1 MQKSN
6 KLSQNRKGKGG
17 TRFQHSHAFM
27 HKVLEDYLTGNESM
41 SEVASRYNVKANQIG
56 YWKSLFSSELEPR
69 TILPIVMT
77 EAEQKELDAL
87 KKQNEALL
95 KKLEYANLQ
104 VFGLQTMID
113 IAEEQ
118 FKIEIRKKSGTKPS
132 TK

>member
-1 MQKSN
+1 MQKTNNSG
-6 KLSQNRKGKGG
+6 QNRKGKGG
-17 TRFQHSHAFM
+17 RSFQYSHAFM
-27 HKVLEDYLTGNESM
+27 HKVVEDYLSGSQSM
-41 SEVASRYNVKANQIG
+41 PEVAARYNIKANQVVH
-56 YWKSLFSSELEPR
+56 WKSLFSSELEQR
-69 TILPIVMT
+69 TILPTVMT
-77 EAEQKELDAL
+77 EEEQKELDAL

-118 FKIEIRKKSGTKPS
+118 FKIEIRKKPGTKPS

>member
-1 MQKSN
+1 
-6 KLSQNRKGKGG
+6 
-17 TRFQHSHAFM
+17 
-27 HKVLEDYLTGNESM
+27 
-41 SEVASRYNVKANQIG
+41 
-56 YWKSLFSSELEPR
+56 
-69 TILPIVMT
+69 MT

-87 KKQNEALL
+87 KRQNEALQ

-118 FKIEIRKKSGTKPS
+118 FKIEIRKKPGTKPS

>member
-1 MQKSN
+1 MQKTNNSR
-6 KLSQNRKGKGG
+6 QNRKGKGG
-17 TRFQHSHAFM
+17 RSFQYSHAFM
-27 HKVLEDYLTGNESM
+27 RKVVADYLSGSQSM
-41 SEVASRYNVKANQIG
+41 AEVAARYSVKANQIG
-56 YWKSLFSSELEPR
+56 HWKSLFSSELEQR
-69 TILPIVMT
+69 TILPTVMT
-77 EAEQKELDAL
+77 EEEQKELDAL

-118 FKIEIRKKSGTKPS
+118 FKIEIRKKPGTKPS